1 MIVCL
6 CVVTTEKEI
15 AGAISDGAHTVE
27 QVGDHCGAGT
37 GCGSCRE
44 YIRGMIE
51 QSGAEC
57 PGRGCTQCPRST
69 HRATSSAELGSLD
82 AA

>member
-6 CVVTTEKEI
+6 CVVTTETEI
-15 AGAISDGAHTVE
+15 TSAISDGAHTVE

-44 YIRGMIE
+44 YISALLER
-51 QSGAEC
+51 SGATC
-57 PGRGCTQCPRST
+57 PGSGCAQCPRSAR
-69 HRATSSAELGSLD
+69 HATSPADLSALE